1 MVQKEVAERFSSNP
15 GSKDYGSISVL
26 LNYYFDIKK
35 LFNVSRNKFYPVPNV
50 DSSVIKLTKKENIF
64 KVDFDKFN
72 KLVRDSFQ
80 FKRKNIRNNLKKY
93 DLEKIDSI
101 LKKYGFSI
109 NNRAEELSYDIF
121 VELANNI

>member
-1 MVQKEVAERFSSNP
+1 M
-15 GSKDYGSISVL
+15 
-26 LNYYFDIKK
+26 
-35 LFNVSRNKFYPVPNV
+35 PNV
-50 DSSVIKLTKKENIF
+50 DSSVIKLIKKENILE
-64 KVDFDKFN
+64 VDFDKFN

-101 LKKYGFSI
+101 LKNHSFSI